1 MAEVLKLT
9 DWGFKTSMINIL
21 VVQLEKVDNM
31 KKIYMSDVS
40 RQMES

>member
-31 KKIYMSDVS
+31 KKIY
-40 RQMES
+40 E